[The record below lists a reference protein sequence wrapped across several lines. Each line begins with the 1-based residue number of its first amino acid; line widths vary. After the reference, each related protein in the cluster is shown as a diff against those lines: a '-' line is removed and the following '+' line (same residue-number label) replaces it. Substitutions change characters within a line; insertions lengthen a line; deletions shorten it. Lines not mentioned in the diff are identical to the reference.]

1 MSVYSAVVVP
11 LRLNRR
17 ERRRLW
23 TTFAEQRQAFNFGV
37 AATLEVLE
45 RDGKAGSRFDVWKT
59 LTKARHTG
67 VVAAE
72 VPLMCQRAG
81 VSAGRA
87 AVKLWHDTIESNMGK
102 VGFWAARRDLCRTR
116 TADTE
121 QLATLI
127 AEHGRMPQ
135 DLVVVEL
142 MDRLR
147 VRIADAENVAA
158 AVKVAYRKADPVKE
172 RRHCDKKLA
181 VAARRCSRHLAS
193 GTRKLFRS
201 RKDLERNPRR
211 LPALTYQQGA
221 ILGAGGVVRLPGKM
235 MLRLMDPNWVLPEG
249 TRWSGAVQIVDTTT
263 RVTRTTKPEHRTY
276 ALHAQL
282 VLEVPDPVKPTSS
295 DQVIGI
301 DAGVKIAVA
310 VSDGRSFHMP
320 DETTID
326 DQIKALQ
333 QSRARCS
340 HGSHQ
345 WNHRSSQLRKL
356 YERRSHLRD
365 ETDRH
370 IAKTIATT
378 PNICAVGA
386 EITNNK
392 GLVASAAGTAEHPG
406 ASVAAKRT
414 LNRLLHSSRF
424 AGVRVAI
431 ERACAKVAKL
441 YVPVPAPGTSSMCHR
456 CGGKGIRES
465 QAVFRCPSCGW
476 VGNADFNAAH
486 NVDHRT
492 CTHLSIDW
500 VSKNPAAGAVVVRRS
515 DGRNP
520 SRAPCDASEAISKKY
535 EPNYGHHRI

>member
-1 MSVYSAVVVP
+1 MQG
-11 LRLNRR
+11 
-17 ERRRLW
+17 W
-23 TTFAEQRQAFNFGV
+23 
-37 AATLEVLE
+37 
-45 RDGKAGSRFDVWKT
+45 
-59 LTKARHTG
+59 
-67 VVAAE
+67 
-72 VPLMCQRAG
+72 
-81 VSAGRA
+81 
-87 AVKLWHDTIESNMGK
+87 
-102 VGFWAARRDLCRTR
+102 
-116 TADTE
+116 
-121 QLATLI
+121 
-127 AEHGRMPQ
+127 
-135 DLVVVEL
+135 
-142 MDRLR
+142 
-147 VRIADAENVAA
+147 
-158 AVKVAYRKADPVKE
+158 
-172 RRHCDKKLA
+172 
-181 VAARRCSRHLAS
+181 
-193 GTRKLFRS
+193 RS
-201 RKDLERNPRR
+201 RLLSPTAERSTCP
-211 LPALTYQQGA
+211 
-221 ILGAGGVVRLPGKM
+221 
-235 MLRLMDPNWVLPEG
+235 
-249 TRWSGAVQIVDTTT
+249 
-263 RVTRTTKPEHRTY
+263 TKP
-276 ALHAQL
+276 
-282 VLEVPDPVKPTSS
+282 
-295 DQVIGI
+295 
-301 DAGVKIAVA
+301 
-310 VSDGRSFHMP
+310 
-320 DETTID
+320 TID
-326 DQIKALQ
+326 NQIKTLQ

-406 ASVAAKRT
+406 TSVAAKRT

-500 VSKNPAAGAVVVRRS
+500 VRKTRRPGRS
-515 DGRNP
+515 SLDGRAGETRPAHPVTRPRPSPKNTNP
-520 SRAPCDASEAISKKY
+520 TMGTIVYKPQYLTAGIAGNGPPCGSSFSADRYWRWPAIGLVTPGSLRAVPPTPWVATLRASPALRRWQLSALRLNGDGPARASVTLSQLPCRH
-535 EPNYGHHRI
+535 G

>member
-11 LRLNRR
+11 LRLDRG

-23 TTFAEQRQAFNFGV
+23 TMVGEQRQAFNFGV
-37 AATLEVLE
+37 VATLEVLE
-45 RDGKAGSRFDVWKT
+45 RDGKTGSRFGVWKT
-59 LTKARHTG
+59 LTKARHSG
-67 VVAAE
+67 AVAAE

-81 VSAGRA
+81 VAAGRD
-87 AVKLWHDTIESNMGK
+87 AVKLWQDTIKSNMGK

-116 TADTE
+116 TTDTE
-121 QLATLI
+121 QLAELI
-127 AEHGRMPQ
+127 DRHGAAPQ

-147 VRIADAENVAA
+147 VRIADAKDVAA
-158 AVKVAYRKADPVKE
+158 AVKVTHRKADPVKE
-172 RRHCDKKLA
+172 RRYCDTKLA
-181 VAARRCSRHLAS
+181 AASWRCSTHLAS

-201 RKDLERNPRR
+201 RKDLERNPQH
-211 LPALTYQQGA
+211 LPALTYQEGA
-221 ILGAGGVVRLPGKM
+221 ILGAGVVRLPGGM
-235 MLRLMDPNWVLPEG
+235 MLRLMDPGWELPEG
-249 TRWSGAVQIVDTTT
+249 TRWSGAVQIVDTTG
-263 RVTRTTKPEHRTY
+263 RVTRTTRAEHRTY

-282 VLEVPDPVKPTSS
+282 VLEVADPVKPTSS
-295 DQVIGI
+295 DQVIGV
-301 DAGVKIAVA
+301 DAGVAIAVA
-310 VSDGRSFHMP
+310 VSDGREFHMP
-320 DETTID
+320 DETD
-326 DQIKALQ
+326 LDNQIKALQ
-333 QSRARCS
+333 QSRSRCS
-340 HGSHQ
+340 YGSRQ
-345 WNHRSSQLRKL
+345 WNRRSDQLRRL

-365 ETDRH
+365 QADRH
-370 IAKTIATT
+370 IAKAIATT
-378 PNICAVGA
+378 ANICAVGA

-406 ASVAAKRT
+406 VSVAAKRT

-424 AGVRVAI
+424 AGVRTAI
-431 ERACAKVAKL
+431 ERACAKVGKL

-465 QAVFRCPSCGW
+465 QAVFRCPGCGW

-500 VSKNPAAGAVVVRRS
+500 VQKNPAAGAVVVRWS
-515 DGRNP
+515 GGRNP

-535 EPNYGHHRI
+535 EPNHGHHRI

>member
-1 MSVYSAVVVP
+1 
-11 LRLNRR
+11 
-17 ERRRLW
+17 
-23 TTFAEQRQAFNFGV
+23 
-37 AATLEVLE
+37 
-45 RDGKAGSRFDVWKT
+45 
-59 LTKARHTG
+59 
-67 VVAAE
+67 
-72 VPLMCQRAG
+72 
-81 VSAGRA
+81 
-87 AVKLWHDTIESNMGK
+87 
-102 VGFWAARRDLCRTR
+102 
-116 TADTE
+116 
-121 QLATLI
+121 
-127 AEHGRMPQ
+127 
-135 DLVVVEL
+135 
-142 MDRLR
+142 
-147 VRIADAENVAA
+147 
-158 AVKVAYRKADPVKE
+158 
-172 RRHCDKKLA
+172 
-181 VAARRCSRHLAS
+181 
-193 GTRKLFRS
+193 
-201 RKDLERNPRR
+201 
-211 LPALTYQQGA
+211 
-221 ILGAGGVVRLPGKM
+221 
-235 MLRLMDPNWVLPEG
+235 MLRLMDPGWVLPEG

-263 RVTRTTKPEHRTY
+263 RVTRTTRAEHRTY

-301 DAGVKIAVA
+301 DAGVAIAVA
-310 VSDGRSFHMP
+310 VSDGRAFHMP
-320 DETTID
+320 DETDID

-333 QSRARCS
+333 QSRARCTY
-340 HGSHQ
+340 GSRQ
-345 WNHRSSQLRKL
+345 WNRRSGQLRGL

-378 PNICAVGA
+378 VNICAVGA

-392 GLVASAAGTAEHPG
+392 GLVVSAAGTAEHPG
-406 ASVAAKRT
+406 TSVAAKRT

-500 VSKNPAAGAVVVRRS
+500 VRKNPAAGAVVVRRS